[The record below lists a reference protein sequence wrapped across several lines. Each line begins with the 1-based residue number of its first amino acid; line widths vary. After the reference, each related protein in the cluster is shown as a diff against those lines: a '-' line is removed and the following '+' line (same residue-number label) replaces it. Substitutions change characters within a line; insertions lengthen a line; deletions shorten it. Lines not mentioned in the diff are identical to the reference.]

1 MEEKNPN
8 AGSEGRLEE
17 RESGQ
22 SAPGKGPAG
31 AEKSGFFATLFD
43 FSFTR
48 YIFPKIIRVIYMA
61 LAVFIGLSGVV
72 LFLAFLV
79 GSFKSSGVVMTL
91 VLSPLVLI
99 LVALGGLLCIIYI
112 RTILETVIAMIRTSE
127 YTRDILK
134 HLKSES

>member
-8 AGSEGRLEE
+8 GGSEGGLEE

-22 SAPGKGPAG
+22 SIPGKGSAG
-31 AEKSGFFATLFD
+31 AEKIGFFATLFD